1 MKVLFIYF
9 LISTVPLSTYLEG
22 VTKASYYHDKF
33 NGRKT
38 ASGEVFD
45 NNKLTAAHKSLK
57 FGTIV
62 KVTNIKNSKSVE
74 VRIID
79 RGPFVRGR
87 EIDLSKKA
95 FNQIGSIKS
104 GILEVTYTVI
114 KKS

>member
-9 LISTVPLSTYLEG
+9 LISTVPLFPYREG

-45 NNKLTAAHKSLK
+45 NNKLTAAHRSLK